1 MINILID
8 RSGKTSKEN
17 IFLGNQHENLDETLH
32 FSFPKEYDNFYKY
45 ITYSYTN
52 NGCRITGISPLV
64 DDNFIITSKITKCA
78 GVWELNLICKI
89 SPVNLDDKVI
99 DLTENNSTKEHIFIS
114 NTISAC
120 VSGNS
125 IDVEAFNNVAV
136 DENIA
141 SLYDSVLA
149 LKNRVEEND
158 KLHEQNEA
166 IRKANE
172 LERQEAETTRKANES
187 ERISAEQLRVSAEN
201 TRKADETK
209 RQSNESARIEAETNR
224 DTAESE
230 RVNAENQRAEAETA
244 RQLAETNRASA
255 ENKRASAEAN
265 RDNAENERVNAE
277 TSRKQAESARVS
289 AETARTQAEVN
300 RVETE
305 KVRASAENAREQA
318 EQSRVNAESQRV
330 TSEATRE
337 SAERARVEAESARQQ
352 AEQSRVNAENLR
364 VEAEDKRDSVIT
376 KLREDVDAN
385 TKADGRTQRS
395 LTALWDLNKG
405 ISYRF
410 EEDTT
415 KAYQK
420 QIPSG
425 AKLGAVN
432 TIGSRTIV
440 YNQLFTE
447 LSETGNNGVVATY
460 ADNVMTLN
468 GTAIQNWFNL
478 SQMTEKMNVVGKFY
492 VKMTILKN
500 DDNVNLYYGWLDRGR
515 FFNAFSKGS
524 QSAIANQTEDNL
536 KSNLSTGFSG
546 FDVGTVFNDVK
557 LQIIIVNLTQ
567 MFGSGNEPTTAAE
580 FENDFPSDYYP
591 YNEGTLMSMGT
602 KEVVNVGKNIFKCE
616 KFSATGLGGTY
627 RPSLNNSYGTLID
640 SIEPSNKVTV
650 TQSKIAD
657 ETNVVSY
664 TNGYFCVSFSP
675 IALNDNY
682 IVSFNITPTKKLI
695 ENAKVIILLNGIY
708 NISASYTQDLQV
720 GKTTRLY
727 FSIVKRDNQLKYIEV
742 RNSGVSGVFE
752 NFQIEKGDTATTYSP
767 YTEHTYTIPQAIQN
781 IEGYGWG
788 VNNVYNYV
796 DYENKKF
803 YKYVGRVDLSTLQFV
818 YTAYGDNNDLYGF
831 RSPLPQGIKKDDNA
845 FSKTNNLLCSKYP
858 DTPWQDAYRG
868 TDKTISQLSQL
879 IQINDSAFTDVEAF
893 KQSLQGVY
901 LYYELET
908 PIIIDISDVIGDTFQ
923 EPFEVEAN
931 GSLTFKNV
939 NGDGY
944 RLAVPSNVQ
953 YTIKLNE
960 VTS

>member
-141 SLYDSVLA
+141 SLYDSILA

-187 ERISAEQLRVSAEN
+187 KRVSAEQLRVEAEN
-201 TRKADETK
+201 ARKADETK

-244 RQLAETNRASA
+244 RQSAETNRASA

-289 AETARTQAEVN
+289 AETARTQAEAN

-305 KVRASAENAREQA
+305 KVRVSAENAREQA

-330 TSEATRE
+330 TAEATRE
-337 SAERARVEAESARQQ
+337 SAERARVEAESAREQ

-364 VEAEDKRDSVIT
+364 VEAENKRDSVIT
-376 KLREDVDAN
+376 KLREDLDAN

-420 QIPSG
+420 AVLTG
-425 AKLGAVN
+425 AKLGAIES
-432 TIGSRTIV
+432 IGGRTIV
-440 YNQLFTE
+440 YNQYSQIE
-447 LSETGNNGVVATY
+447 NGDGGWALKATNYKNLNKFSNHKLYVMQKYVVKEIV
-460 ADNVMTLN
+460 DNSRPN
-468 GTAIQNWFNL
+468 YIKQFIIFGD
-478 SQMTEKMNVVGKFY
+478 ENVVVDSQQLTLSDITIGKTFLNKSIVQAPNNTREIFLY
-492 VKMTILKN
+492 AFGDNSNGLTIKCN
-500 DDNVNLYYGWLDRGR
+500 AWVN
-515 FFNAFSKGS
+515 
-524 QSAIANQTEDNL
+524 
-536 KSNLSTGFSG
+536 
-546 FDVGTVFNDVK
+546 
-557 LQIIIVNLTQ
+557 IIDLTQ
-567 MFGSGNEPTTAAE
+567 MFGSGNEPSTVAE
-580 FENDFPSDYYP
+580 FEAMFTEDYYP

-602 KEVVNVGKNIFKCE
+602 KEVVNVGKNMFKCE
-616 KFSATGLGGTY
+616 HFSATGLGGTY
-627 RPSLNNSYGTLID
+627 RPSLNNSYGTSID

-657 ETNVVSY
+657 ETDAVSY

-675 IALNDNY
+675 IVLNDNY
-682 IVSFNITPTKKLI
+682 IVSFDITPTKKLI
-695 ENAKVIILLNGIY
+695 ENAKVIILLNGVD
-708 NISASYTQDLQV
+708 NINASYTQDLQV

-727 FSIVKRDNQLKYIEV
+727 FNIVKRNSQLKYIEV
-742 RNSGVSGVFE
+742 RNSGISGIFE
-752 NFQIEKGDTATTYSP
+752 NFQIEKGDTATAYTQ
-767 YTEHTYTIPQAIQN
+767 YTEHTYTIPQAILN
-781 IEGYGWG
+781 LEGYGWG
-788 VNNVYNYV
+788 VNNAYNYV

-803 YKYVGRVDLSTLQFV
+803 IKNVGRVDLSTLQFA

-845 FSKTNNLLCSKYP
+845 FLKTNNLLCSKYP
-858 DTPWQDAYRG
+858 DTPWQDAYKG
-868 TDKTISQLSQL
+868 MDKTISQLSQS
-879 IQINDSAFTDVEAF
+879 IQINDSAFTDAEAF
-893 KQSLQGVY
+893 KNSLNGVY
-901 LYYELET
+901 LYYEFEA
-908 PIIIDISDVIGDTFQ
+908 PIVTDISDIIDDTFQ
-923 EPFEVEAN
+923 EPFEVEPN

-944 RLAVPSNVQ
+944 RLAVPNNVQ

>member
-64 DDNFIITSKITKCA
+64 DDNFIVTSKITKCA

-125 IDVEAFNNVAV
+125 IDIEAFNNVAV

-187 ERISAEQLRVSAEN
+187 ERVSAEQLRVEAEN
-201 TRKADETK
+201 ARKADETK

-244 RQLAETNRASA
+244 RQSAETNRASA

-277 TSRKQAESARVS
+277 TLRKQAESVRVN
-289 AETARTQAEVN
+289 AETARTQAEAN

-305 KVRASAENAREQA
+305 KVRVSAENAREQA

-330 TSEATRE
+330 TAEATRE
-337 SAERARVEAESARQQ
+337 SAERARIEAESAREQ

-364 VEAEDKRDSVIT
+364 VEAENKRDSVIT
-376 KLREDVDAN
+376 KLREDLDAN

-420 QIPSG
+420 AVLTG
-425 AKLGAVN
+425 AKLGAIES
-432 TIGSRTIV
+432 IGGRTIV
-440 YNQLFTE
+440 YNQYSQIENGDSGWALKATNYKNLNKFSNHKLYVMQKYVVKEIVDNSRPNYIKQLIIFGDKNVTVDFQQLT
-447 LSETGNNGVVATY
+447 LSDITIGKTFLNKSIVQAPNNTREIFLY
-460 ADNVMTLN
+460 AFGDNSSGL
-468 GTAIQNWFNL
+468 
-478 SQMTEKMNVVGKFY
+478 
-492 VKMTILKN
+492 TIKCN
-500 DDNVNLYYGWLDRGR
+500 AWVN
-515 FFNAFSKGS
+515 
-524 QSAIANQTEDNL
+524 
-536 KSNLSTGFSG
+536 
-546 FDVGTVFNDVK
+546 
-557 LQIIIVNLTQ
+557 IIDLTQ
-567 MFGSGNEPTTAAE
+567 MFGSGNEPTTVEE
-580 FENDFPSDYYP
+580 FEKMFSLDYYQ

-602 KEVVNVGKNIFKCE
+602 KEVVEQGKNYFD
-616 KFSATGLGGTY
+616 FSKLPTGDTMSIGGGDGASTGKVKVDYSKQTITIPPKTY
-627 RPSLNNSYGTLID
+627 YANTKKTLKD
-640 SIEPSNKVTV
+640 LCP
-650 TQSKIAD
+650 
-657 ETNVVSY
+657 
-664 TNGYFCVSFSP
+664 
-675 IALNDNY
+675 
-682 IVSFNITPTKKLI
+682 NITSDTYMITMNRSNIDNNGFVYLYDNGVFLSLGNPKKLSNADLNCSVVFYNSSSSEK
-695 ENAKVIILLNGIY
+695 ENVIS
-708 NISASYTQDLQV
+708 NI
-720 GKTTRLY
+720 
-727 FSIVKRDNQLKYIEV
+727 
-742 RNSGVSGVFE
+742 
-752 NFQIEKGDTATTYSP
+752 QIEKASTATTYAP
-767 YTEHTYTIPQAIQN
+767 YQEKKFTIPQTILDL
-781 IEGYGWG
+781 EGYGWG
-788 VNNVYNYV
+788 VNNVYNYI

-803 YKYVGRVDLSTLQFV
+803 IKNVGRVDLSTLQFV

-858 DTPWQDAYRG
+858 DTPWQDAYKG

-879 IQINDSAFTDVEAF
+879 IQINDSQFTDAEAF
-893 KQSLQGVY
+893 KNSLQGEY
-901 LYYELET
+901 LYYELAEPVVT
-908 PIIIDISDVIGDTFQ
+908 DISDIIGDTFQ
-923 EPFEVEAN
+923 EPFEVEVN

-944 RLAVPSNVQ
+944 NLAVPSHVKYTVKLSEVQ
-953 YTIKLNE
+953 
-960 VTS
+960 

>member
-149 LKNRVEEND
+149 LKNKVEEND

-187 ERISAEQLRVSAEN
+187 ERVSAEQLRVEAEN
-201 TRKADETK
+201 ARKADETK

-244 RQLAETNRASA
+244 RQSAETNRASA

-289 AETARTQAEVN
+289 AE
-300 RVETE
+300 
-305 KVRASAENAREQA
+305 NAREQA

-330 TSEATRE
+330 TAEATRE
-337 SAERARVEAESARQQ
+337 SAERARVEAESAREQ

-364 VEAEDKRDSVIT
+364 VEAENKRDSVIT
-376 KLREDVDAN
+376 KLREDLDAN

-410 EEDTT
+410 EEDIT

-420 QIPSG
+420 AVLTG
-425 AKLGAVN
+425 AKLGAIES
-432 TIGSRTIV
+432 IGGRTIV
-440 YNQLFTE
+440 YNQYSQIE
-447 LSETGNNGVVATY
+447 NGDSGWALKATNYKNLNKFSNHKLYVMQKYVVKEIV
-460 ADNVMTLN
+460 DNSRPN
-468 GTAIQNWFNL
+468 YIKQFIIFGD
-478 SQMTEKMNVVGKFY
+478 ENVVVDSQQLTLSDITIGKTFLNKSIVQAPNNTGEFLLY
-492 VKMTILKN
+492 AFGDNSNGLTIKRN
-500 DDNVNLYYGWLDRGR
+500 AWVN
-515 FFNAFSKGS
+515 
-524 QSAIANQTEDNL
+524 
-536 KSNLSTGFSG
+536 
-546 FDVGTVFNDVK
+546 
-557 LQIIIVNLTQ
+557 IIDLTQ
-567 MFGSGNEPTTAAE
+567 MFGSGNEPTTVEE
-580 FENDFPSDYYP
+580 FEAMFTEDYYP

-602 KEVVNVGKNIFKCE
+602 KEVVEQGKNYFD
-616 KFSATGLGGTY
+616 FSKLPTGDTMSIGGGDGASTGKVKVDYSKQTITIPPKTY
-627 RPSLNNSYGTLID
+627 YANTKKTLKD
-640 SIEPSNKVTV
+640 LCP
-650 TQSKIAD
+650 
-657 ETNVVSY
+657 
-664 TNGYFCVSFSP
+664 
-675 IALNDNY
+675 
-682 IVSFNITPTKKLI
+682 NITPDTYIITMDRTNIDNNGFVHLYGGVGAVFLDKPTKLSNADLNCNVI
-695 ENAKVIILLNGIY
+695 FYNSATSENENVIS
-708 NISASYTQDLQV
+708 NIQVEKAS
-720 GKTTRLY
+720 
-727 FSIVKRDNQLKYIEV
+727 
-742 RNSGVSGVFE
+742 
-752 NFQIEKGDTATTYSP
+752 TATTYAP
-767 YTEHTYTIPQAIQN
+767 YQEKKFTIPQTILDL
-781 IEGYGWG
+781 EGYGWG
-788 VNNVYNYV
+788 VNNVYNYI
-796 DYENKKF
+796 DYESKKF
-803 YKYVGRVDLSTLQFV
+803 IKNVGRVDLSTLQFV

-845 FSKTNNLLCSKYP
+845 FSKTNNLLCSKYL
-858 DTPWQDAYRG
+858 DTPWQDAYKG
-868 TDKTISQLSQL
+868 TDKTISQLSQS
-879 IQINDSAFTDVEAF
+879 IQINDSAFTDAEAF
-893 KQSLQGVY
+893 KNSLNGVY
-901 LYYELET
+901 LYYEFEA
-908 PIIIDISDVIGDTFQ
+908 PIVTDISDIIDDMFQ

-960 VTS
+960 VIS

>member
-187 ERISAEQLRVSAEN
+187 ERVSAEQLRVEAEN

-230 RVNAENQRAEAETA
+230 RVNAENQRAEAEIA
-244 RQLAETNRASA
+244 RQSAETNRASA

-289 AETARTQAEVN
+289 AETARTQAEAN

-305 KVRASAENAREQA
+305 KVRVSAENAREQA
-318 EQSRVNAESQRV
+318 EHSRVNAESQRV
-330 TSEATRE
+330 TAEATRE
-337 SAERARVEAESARQQ
+337 SAERARVEAESAREQ

-364 VEAEDKRDSVIT
+364 VEAENKRDSVIT
-376 KLREDVDAN
+376 KLREDLDAN

-405 ISYRF
+405 ISYKF
-410 EEDTT
+410 EDDIQRV
-415 KAYQK
+415 YQK
-420 QIPSG
+420 TVPTG
-425 AKLGAVN
+425 AKLGSVIN
-432 TIGSRTIV
+432 ISGRTIV
-440 YNQLFTE
+440 FNQYSTMLGQTSLWSENVYNYKDIKK
-447 LSETGNNGVVATY
+447 LSNHKLYVKYKYTVKNILDSSKDNYLARLIIFGDTNVTIGYKTFKIGDITIGKTVEHAEIVQAPNNVTDAMVYCIG
-460 ADNVMTLN
+460 DD
-468 GTAIQNWFNL
+468 
-478 SQMTEKMNVVGKFY
+478 VVGKT
-492 VKMTILKN
+492 VDCNTW
-500 DDNVNLYYGWLDRGR
+500 VN
-515 FFNAFSKGS
+515 
-524 QSAIANQTEDNL
+524 
-536 KSNLSTGFSG
+536 
-546 FDVGTVFNDVK
+546 
-557 LQIIIVNLTQ
+557 IIDLTQ
-567 MFGSGNEPTTAAE
+567 MFGSGNEPSTVEE
-580 FENDFPSDYYP
+580 FEAMFTEDYYP

-602 KEVVNVGKNIFKCE
+602 SEVVEQGKNYFDFSKLPTGDTMNVGGGDGASTSKVKVD
-616 KFSATGLGGTY
+616 FSKQTITIPPKTY
-627 RPSLNNSYGTLID
+627 YANTKKTLKD
-640 SIEPSNKVTV
+640 LCP
-650 TQSKIAD
+650 
-657 ETNVVSY
+657 
-664 TNGYFCVSFSP
+664 
-675 IALNDNY
+675 
-682 IVSFNITPTKKLI
+682 NITPDTYIITMNRSNIDNNGFIYLYDNEVFFHLGTPRKLS
-695 ENAKVIILLNGIY
+695 NADLNSKVIFY
-708 NISASYTQDLQV
+708 NSSSSENENVISN
-720 GKTTRLY
+720 
-727 FSIVKRDNQLKYIEV
+727 I
-742 RNSGVSGVFE
+742 
-752 NFQIEKGDTATTYSP
+752 QIEKASTATTYAP
-767 YTEHTYTIPQAIQN
+767 YQEKTFTIPQAILN
-781 IEGYGWG
+781 LEGYGWG
-788 VNNVYNYV
+788 VGTAYNYV
-796 DYENKKF
+796 DY
-803 YKYVGRVDLSTLQFV
+803 T
-818 YTAYGDNNDLYGF
+818 
-831 RSPLPQGIKKDDNA
+831 
-845 FSKTNNLLCSKYP
+845 SKTFHKCVGKYTVTGNEYFMSNENLGYIGANSSN
-858 DTPWQDAYRG
+858 AYIVKDLG
-868 TDKTISQLSQL
+868 H
-879 IQINDSAFTDVEAF
+879 
-893 KQSLQGVY
+893 KQSETTNSISNKLTRVPYNWSVDSTYNTMEFNGTQLHIRILNSELGITSEATTSEVATAVKNY
-901 LYYELET
+901 CKKLYDSGDPIVIYYELAT
-908 PIIIDISDVIGDTFQ
+908 PIVTDISDIIGDTFQ
-923 EPFEVEAN
+923 EPFEVEPN

-944 RLAVPSNVQ
+944 RLAVPSHVK
-953 YTIKLNE
+953 YTIKLSE
-960 VTS
+960 VQ